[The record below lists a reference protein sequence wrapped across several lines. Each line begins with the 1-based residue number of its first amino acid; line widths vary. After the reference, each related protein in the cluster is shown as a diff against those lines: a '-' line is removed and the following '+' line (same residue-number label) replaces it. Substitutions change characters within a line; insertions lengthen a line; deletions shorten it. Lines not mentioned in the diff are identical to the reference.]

1 MNQKKMLPLAVLA
14 AVVLVL
20 AAALALLQRGGE
32 AEQTGIPLCDF
43 SADAIDRLTY
53 SGENTNVTLFKG
65 EEGGWM
71 LESDPTLPLEQQS
84 VQSLLEDVAGLTADR
99 LLQGDELA
107 AIPARSDTPLME
119 FSIVSGAQTRTL
131 TVDQANDVAD
141 IYYVYDEEGT
151 AYTVPQTEL
160 AGLCKTPRELY
171 AAQRLTVQT
180 IDEVATL
187 QVGGLQFV
195 QSDGVWTLADD
206 PEYPLDQS
214 AVKRMANTLCGGS
227 VSEEDLPGLLPRLQ
241 ALFQKLGYMESS
253 SSDLFDQF
261 LKTGMGAKPLIAGYE
276 SQLIEYAAENPDEY
290 EKIKEDLVMLYPI
303 PTIWSSHVLIA
314 LDENGQKMIT
324 GLMDEEIQKL
334 AWKRHGFRTETNGIG
349 KDVGLSCVADSITQ
363 VTQVPEY
370 KVMRE
375 IFEVL
380 E

>member
-32 AEQTGIPLCDF
+32 PEQTGIPLCDF
-43 SADAIDRLTY
+43 SADAIDRLAY

-214 AVKRMANTLCGGS
+214 AVKRMANTLCGVQTEWSITTPEADSAYGLDTPDVTVTAVFTDGASLTVRWGVLTPGDESLCYLASSAAPTVVYEADADYKS
-227 VSEEDLPGLLPRLQ
+227 VFAVTRESLHDETATAETAEEEDTIIAEHPVGGRDDY
-241 ALFQKLGYMESS
+241 ADTAGGES
-253 SSDLFDQF
+253 
-261 LKTGMGAKPLIAGYE
+261 
-276 SQLIEYAAENPDEY
+276 
-290 EKIKEDLVMLYPI
+290 
-303 PTIWSSHVLIA
+303 
-314 LDENGQKMIT
+314 
-324 GLMDEEIQKL
+324 
-334 AWKRHGFRTETNGIG
+334 
-349 KDVGLSCVADSITQ
+349 
-363 VTQVPEY
+363 
-370 KVMRE
+370 
-375 IFEVL
+375 
-380 E
+380 